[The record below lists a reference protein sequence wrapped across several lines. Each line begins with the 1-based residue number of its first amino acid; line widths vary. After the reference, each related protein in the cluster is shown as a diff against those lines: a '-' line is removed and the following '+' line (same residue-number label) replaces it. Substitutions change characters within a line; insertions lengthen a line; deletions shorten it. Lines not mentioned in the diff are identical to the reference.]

1 MIKLT
6 VELIKEVR
14 KAGDE
19 RYYISIP
26 KALMDAKTLVLKKK
40 YKVIIKEK
48 KGS

>member
-1 MIKLT
+1 MKLT

-19 RYYISIP
+19 RYYISVP
-26 KALMDAKTLVLKKK
+26 KALMDAKTLVLKKE
-40 YKVIIKEK
+40 YIIIIKEK